1 MILSG
6 ELFCSIS
13 FSRALLDTASTL
25 MHSEAEIAGPSLLV
39 KAGDWSGHI
48 QKYTD
53 VIVNIKRQ

>member
-25 MHSEAEIAGPSLLV
+25 MHSKAEIAGPSLLV